1 MDVYLLGL
9 IAITLLVII
18 LLMIYLTSRV
28 HDLEKETLSMAAR
41 LKEAAMQSSGAQ
53 GPFAGMSGQTL
64 WDALC
69 GSPPP
74 NIDEAKLEEARKNY
88 EPVLTKHIQSL
99 FWEGSTD
106 GQMGASGSPKNKQK
120 IKAQRGAVD
129 SWLPQEACTAI
140 YQCGMDAVLKPA
152 EAELVRIM
160 LDDACA
166 SLFARVGLELR
177 QPFSEQLMPVVSEAN
192 PADAPAV

>member
-1 MDVYLLGL
+1 MDILLLGL
-9 IAITLLVII
+9 IAIVLLVIV
-18 LLMIYLTSRV
+18 LLIVYLTSRV
-28 HDLEKETLSMAAR
+28 NGLEKETLAMASK
-41 LKEAAMQSSGAQ
+41 LKETALQSATTQ
-53 GPFAGMSGQTL
+53 GPFAGLSGQAL
-64 WDALC
+64 WDAMC
-69 GSPPP
+69 GNPPE
-74 NIDEAKLEEARKNY
+74 NMDAARLDEIRPRY
-88 EPVLTKHIQSL
+88 EQVLTKHIQSL

-106 GQMGASGSPKNKQK
+106 GQMGASGTPKNKQK
-120 IKAQRGAVD
+120 IKGQRGAVD

-192 PADAPAV
+192 PGDAPAA